1 MKTDFN
7 LLRRIEVRFFFKS
20 FLNLFFLTN
29 FLFLL
34 KIRKINSRIN
44 FGWGKQLFKKIMPH
58 STGKDE

>member
-1 MKTDFN
+1 MNFINKTDFN
-7 LLRRIEVRFFFKS
+7 LLRQIEVRFFFKS
-20 FLNLFFLTN
+20 FFLTN

-44 FGWGKQLFKKIMPH
+44 FGWGNNYLKKIMPH